1 MCAGN
6 GSHAGCGAL
15 ALASLADTYEGG
27 HSTFQQQLVLNDLGF
42 FLRALSVV
50 YSIADC
56 ERLVQDSIDRVNL
69 RLPLTVPVLNCTAN
83 LNDVSRVIQDAKA
96 SVPQTYFSVAHQAA
110 NLATQ
115 LNQGPSLA
123 TLSSI
128 SNSWWPCGI
137 GLPQ

>member
-1 MCAGN
+1 
-6 GSHAGCGAL
+6 
-15 ALASLADTYEGG
+15 
-27 HSTFQQQLVLNDLGF
+27 
-42 FLRALSVV
+42 VV

-56 ERLVQDSIDRVNL
+56 ERLVQDSVDRINL

-83 LNDVSRVIQDAKA
+83 LNDVSRVIQGAKA
-96 SVPQTYFSVAHQAA
+96 SVPSTYFSVAHQAA

-128 SNSWWPCGI
+128 KQATVGGHAVSDCHNKSGHLGPALAASGAERAWERTTNASFSPT
-137 GLPQ
+137 PRR